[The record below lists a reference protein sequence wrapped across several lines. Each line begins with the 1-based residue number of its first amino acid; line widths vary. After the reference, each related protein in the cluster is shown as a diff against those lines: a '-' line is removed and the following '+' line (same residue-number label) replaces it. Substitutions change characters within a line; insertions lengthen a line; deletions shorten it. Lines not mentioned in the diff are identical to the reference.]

1 MGTRDPR
8 VDRYIEKSAP
18 FAQPILTHLRDVV
31 HAACPEAEETLKW
44 SMPFFTWHG
53 NLCFMAAFKQH
64 VGFGFWKGPQ
74 ALGKELAPKDGAMGH
89 LGPIGTVRD
98 LPSKRAL
105 SAAIRHAMRLNTDGA
120 GKAAPKKRGSPKPA
134 PRAPADF
141 AVALKA
147 SRKAAATWKDLSPGH
162 RREYVEWIT
171 EAKRAETRERR
182 IATSIEWLSAG
193 KRRNWKYGG

>member
-1 MGTRDPR
+1 
-8 VDRYIEKSAP
+8 
-18 FAQPILTHLRDVV
+18 
-31 HAACPEAEETLKW
+31 
-44 SMPFFTWHG
+44 
-53 NLCFMAAFKQH
+53 
-64 VGFGFWKGPQ
+64 
-74 ALGKELAPKDGAMGH
+74 
-89 LGPIGTVRD
+89 
-98 LPSKRAL
+98 
-105 SAAIRHAMRLNTDGA
+105 MRLNTDGA
-120 GKAAPKKRGSPKPA
+120 GKAAPKKRASPKPA